1 MAKNQPAQA
10 EQVTADAAPQDSAP
24 AVETVAQETVEAEVA
39 APVKVTV
46 AGTRSKGRPANEVV
60 YEVPQPNKSVTTVV
74 SYQPSSN

>member
-10 EQVTADAAPQDSAP
+10 EQVTDASP
-24 AVETVAQETVEAEVA
+24 AVEAEVEVA
-39 APVKVTV
+39 SPVQVTV

-60 YEVPQPNKSVTTVV
+60 YEVPQPNQSVTTVV

>member
-10 EQVTADAAPQDSAP
+10 EQVTAEDAAHDNTVP
-24 AVETVAQETVEAEVA
+24 VEAVAQETVEAEAA